1 MLNNDDK
8 SSHRLVPQ
16 LRQGTPFG
24 LDNRF
29 EACPALSRTLT
40 SRKNNKGIVSIR
52 VYMNDDIIL
61 PDK

>member
-16 LRQGTPFG
+16 LGQGTPLG

-29 EACPALSRTLT
+29 AACPALSRSLT
-40 SRKNNKGIVSIR
+40 SRKNNEGIVSIR
-52 VYMNDDIIL
+52 VYMNDDIIP